1 MNSFRK
7 NIYSSAFENII
18 TRTILFQGIGGGTGF
33 TGDSGTGIYDVTHSG
48 TITIA
53 NGSYI
58 FRANAYT
65 YSSPAGSVNVSVTID
80 GVNIASARSTIGN
93 TLSSSYITRS
103 DGVWNYSIR
112 VNSNSSTGS
121 SGGNIDVV

>member
-1 MNSFRK
+1 MNSFKK
-7 NIYSSAFENII
+7 NIYKSVSEVVLS
-18 TRTILFQGIGGGTGF
+18 RTISFDSF
-33 TGDSGTGIYDVTHSG
+33 TSASGTGVYDITYSG

-53 NGSYI
+53 NGSYV

-80 GVNIASARSTIGN
+80 GVNIASARNTIGN
-93 TLSSSYITRS
+93 TLSSSFITRS